1 MTHTERR
8 PRAPPPHRGTRM
20 SKAWGS
26 LAAASAAVLAVLGPA
41 EAAEISKQDFRMVG
55 TWNFT
60 THYKEVE
67 FPYFS
72 KEIADKSGG
81 KIKIDI
87 KSITEL
93 NLKGFEVV
101 DLTRKGVYDLVAGVV
116 AYVAD
121 RSPEIEGVDLTGVA
135 PEIDQVIASTK
146 AYRHVLAREFKEKY
160 GVHLLS
166 MGGYPSQQF
175 WCSKP
180 VEKLADLAGKKIRV
194 YGASLGDF
202 VQGLGGVPVTIA
214 FGEVV
219 PALQKGVAD
228 CGITGTLP
236 AYDAKWREVVTHLYI
251 AGLGWAPSFVAMNQ
265 RRWDSLD
272 APTKEFLTKAFAE
285 YEERD
290 WAGTRENDEQGVN
303 CNTGI
308 GPCRFGEPGK
318 MKLVKQSP
326 EDQQKQKE
334 LVEKFVLSAWA
345 KRCGEACVKEWN
357 ETIGKVVGLTAKT
370 S

>member
-1 MTHTERR
+1 MQARLG
-8 PRAPPPHRGTRM
+8 A
-20 SKAWGS
+20 AAVA
-26 LAAASAAVLAVLGPA
+26 LLAASAVAAGA
-41 EAAEISKQDFRMVG
+41 ADAAELSKQHFKVVG

-60 THYKEVE
+60 THYKELE
-67 FPYFS
+67 KPFFE
-72 KEIADKSGG
+72 KELTEKSGG
-81 KIKIDI
+81 KLTFDH

-101 DLTRKGVYDLVAGVV
+101 DLTRKGVYDIATGVV

-135 PEIDQVIASTK
+135 PEIDQAIQSTK
-146 AYRHVLAREFKEKY
+146 VYRKVIEREFREKY
-160 GVHLLS
+160 GVHLLA

-180 VEKLADLAGKKIRV
+180 VESLADLAGKKIRV

-251 AGLGWAPSFVAMNQ
+251 AGLGWAPSFIAMNQ

-272 APTKEFLTKAFAE
+272 QPTRDFLTKEFAAF
-285 YEERD
+285 EERD
-290 WAGTRENDEQGVN
+290 WEGTRENDRQGID
-303 CNTGI
+303 CNTGL

-318 MKLVKQSP
+318 IKLVKQSP
-326 EDQQKQKE
+326 EDQKKQKE
-334 LVEKFVLSAWA
+334 VVEKFVLSAWA

-357 ETIGKVVGLTAKT
+357 ATIGKVVGLTAKAQ
-370 S
+370 